1 MIENNCIVDANIQPR
16 YAKALGIIERQ
27 KFCFC
32 VTKLAFPYRYLILNQ
47 LLPRGPLS
55 TALAEQ
61 RKASSSPH
69 IVS

>member
-1 MIENNCIVDANIQPR
+1 MIESHCIVDVTIQLC

-32 VTKLAFPYRYLILNQ
+32 VTTLAFPHRHLILNQ

-69 IVS
+69 KFS